1 VFAAVLVVVCAGA
14 TLRLT
19 DTDAREP
26 VPRRRLAD
34 RASTLGPQQAAGSS
48 LEGINTAIAQ
58 INAAAA
64 QVALEQQAALDA
76 QQIAESVSASEVSD
90 SAVDWDA
97 VAQCERG
104 DEDWNSNHGP
114 IYEGKLGF
122 ARSSWDAYR
131 DDTMPDNAGDATR
144 EQQIIVAERI
154 REVNGG
160 GLRGAWGCWEYGG
173 LGY

>member
-1 VFAAVLVVVCAGA
+1 MI
-14 TLRLT
+14 
-19 DTDAREP
+19 E
-26 VPRRRLAD
+26 
-34 RASTLGPQQAAGSS
+34 
-48 LEGINTAIAQ
+48 
-58 INAAAA
+58 AAAA

-76 QQIAESVSASEVSD
+76 QQIAESAQSLPSEAPRAD

-104 DEDWNSNHGP
+104 DEGWNDNHGP

-154 REVNGG
+154 YADNGYK
-160 GLRGAWGCWEYGG
+160 LAGAWGCDEEAIG
-173 LGY
+173 